1 MQLSLEL
8 ANLVLII
15 NHVGVKLTF
24 YRFKNLRSS
33 NKFGSNFNQFHMI
46 LLKEVD
52 VDDQAQTWN
61 RDLGKQLRIGR
72 GNLLGSLSLEISIK
86 VEVDL

>member
-1 MQLSLEL
+1 
-8 ANLVLII
+8 
-15 NHVGVKLTF
+15 
-24 YRFKNLRSS
+24 
-33 NKFGSNFNQFHMI
+33 MI